1 MGCEYICDGCGKRA
15 AGTFYPGNPSI
26 GFQKPHLWFERG
38 DKDGI
43 QEACSR
49 ECTKVIAEKT
59 NKTGVILPF

>member
-15 AGTFYPGNPSI
+15 PGIFYPGNPAA
-26 GFQKPHLWFERG
+26 GFQKPGLWFERG

-49 ECTKVIAEKT
+49 ECITKIAEKT